1 MTKCNATTKKGAACT
16 VPVKKGEEVCVF
28 HTKDADENRSLG
40 GKQSALVE
48 RAYKS
53 MPAGFRGITDGLRG
67 SFFDVLEGNL
77 DPRQAHAA
85 AAVATALIKTA
96 EFALMEQR
104 INSIE
109 TLLIEL
115 AEREGIHESR

>member
-1 MTKCNATTKKGAACT
+1 MTLCNSTTKKGAPCT
-16 VPVKKGEEVCVF
+16 VPVLKGEEVCTF
-28 HTKDADENRSLG
+28 HNEGADKNRALG

-53 MPAGFRGITDGLRG
+53 MPAGFRGITDGLRN
-67 SFFDVLEGNL
+67 SFFDVLDGSLE
-77 DPRQAHAA
+77 PRQAHAA

-96 EFALMEQR
+96 EFALFEQR
-104 INSIE
+104 VASIE

-115 AEREGIHESR
+115 AEREGIHESK